1 MSNTY
6 KDKKVAHVQ
15 GLRRSGASG
24 FHSPRGYKRKNK
36 YPDKDLQYIKNKDRI
51 KYE

>member
-6 KDKKVAHVQ
+6 KDKKIAHIQ
-15 GLRRSGASG
+15 GIRRSGASG
-24 FHSPRGYKRKNK
+24 FHSPRGYKRKDK
-36 YPDKDLQYIKNKDRI
+36 YIDKELQYIKNKDRI

>member
-24 FHSPRGYKRKNK
+24 FHSPKKYDRNK
-36 YPDKDLQYIKNKDRI
+36 YRKELQNYKKGGRVKD
-51 KYE
+51 YE

>member
-6 KDKKVAHVQ
+6 KDRKVAHVQ

-24 FHSPRGYKRKNK
+24 THKNK
-36 YPDKDLQYIKNKDRI
+36 VKDRQKRI
-51 KYE
+51 SNARIWKDYLKDEND

>member
-6 KDKKVAHVQ
+6 KDKKIAHTQ

-24 FHSPRGYKRKNK
+24 FHSPRGYQRKQK
-36 YPDKDLQYIKNKDRI
+36 HPDKELQYIQNKDRI
-51 KYE
+51 KE